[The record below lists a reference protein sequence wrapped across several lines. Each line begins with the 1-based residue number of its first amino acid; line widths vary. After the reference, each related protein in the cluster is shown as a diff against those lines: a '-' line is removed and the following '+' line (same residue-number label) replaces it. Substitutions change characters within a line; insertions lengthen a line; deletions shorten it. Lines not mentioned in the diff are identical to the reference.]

1 VSQPV
6 NVLVVADGARGT
18 VTGATRELLAAACA
32 LASARG
38 GSVDL
43 LVLGTSASP
52 LLGDAAAAGADRV
65 FTADA
70 ATRAGYHPDTFA
82 AVVDAACAASHPRA
96 VLLSHGALG
105 LDLAPRVAF
114 RQGWRW
120 ATNCTAVSTEAGAL
134 VCQRSEVGGKVQVVE
149 AIEGCAVLTL
159 RPKSVEVPAPQ
170 TGRDVA
176 VVALPAAVSAV
187 SSGVEFVERQSV
199 AGGAAEE
206 LEQASLVV
214 TGGLGMGSPEAFDQ
228 LGLLARALG
237 ASLGGSKQG
246 RRSRLGAAGPASGA
260 DGGPPSRRGCTW
272 PVAVSGA
279 LQHMAGCQKSKLI
292 VAINNDASAPIF
304 RFARYGVVGTW
315 EEVVPELITRL
326 EGAAV

>member
-1 VSQPV
+1 MSQPV

-237 ASLGGSKQG
+237 ASLGGSKQAVDRG
-246 RRSRLGAAGPASGA
+246 WV
-260 DGGPPSRRGCTW
+260 PPDRQVGLTGTTVAPRMYLA
-272 PVAVSGA
+272 VAVSGA

>member
-70 ATRAGYHPDTFA
+70 ATRAGYHPDAFA

-237 ASLGGSKQG
+237 ASLGGSKQAVDRG
-246 RRSRLGAAGPASGA
+246 WV
-260 DGGPPSRRGCTW
+260 PPDRQVGLTGTTVAPRMYLA
-272 PVAVSGA
+272 VAVSGA

>member
-237 ASLGGSKQG
+237 ASLGGSKQAVDRG
-246 RRSRLGAAGPASGA
+246 WV
-260 DGGPPSRRGCTW
+260 PPDRQVGLTGTTVAPRMYLA
-272 PVAVSGA
+272 VAVSGA